1 MYDHTQRPHIWK
13 QAIRSKISAKNTCKW
28 EPSTYE
34 GGFQA
39 DLDKALLGAIDG
51 RAAGL
56 HRGLDGLVADA
67 GIGCQEDLHSLEPSD
82 RLLAATHQGA
92 KLVAFELAKDR
103 LDIVRSS
110 GKPPSGAE
118 VPDESKMNQLLDQK
132 KPARPAPFTAKQGQ
146 YLAFIWAY
154 SQINDR
160 PPAEADFQRYFKV
173 TAPSVHQMLKTL
185 DQIGLI
191 QKQPGVARSIQLLV
205 PPQDLPI
212 LGIDQPVIIT
222 ETGH

>member
-1 MYDHTQRPHIWK
+1 
-13 QAIRSKISAKNTCKW
+13 
-28 EPSTYE
+28 
-34 GGFQA
+34 
-39 DLDKALLGAIDG
+39 
-51 RAAGL
+51 
-56 HRGLDGLVADA
+56 
-67 GIGCQEDLHSLEPSD
+67 
-82 RLLAATHQGA
+82 
-92 KLVAFELAKDR
+92 
-103 LDIVRSS
+103 
-110 GKPPSGAE
+110 
-118 VPDESKMNQLLDQK
+118 MNQLLDQET
-132 KPARPAPFTAKQGQ
+132 PARPARFTAKQGQ

-185 DQIGLI
+185 EKVGLI

-212 LGIDQPVIIT
+212 LGIEQPVIIS